1 MLAETRAI
9 IAQKIFYECM
19 KNPEAIGTFVCSVA
33 ETVSIS
39 ELQIINGMFYQ
50 ALAITQKQKKEN
62 QKN

>member
-19 KNPEAIGTFVCSVA
+19 RNPEAIGSFICSVT

-50 ALAITQKQKKEN
+50 ALAITQKQQKEN

>member
-19 KNPEAIGTFVCSVA
+19 KNPEAIGTFICSVS

-50 ALAITQKQKKEN
+50 ALAITQKQQKEN